1 MIFTTLVSLNI
12 FDFLRELSFNQ
23 DLKLMKQIEYIRFDD
38 NRVKPD
44 KFRMCI
50 QINNKISK
58 AIQR

>member
-1 MIFTTLVSLNI
+1 
-12 FDFLRELSFNQ
+12 LSFNQ

-38 NRVKPD
+38 NRVKLD